1 MIIIGTLMGLFFSVL
16 AAFFIEYLENSTK
29 DPENK
34 KKVEKLEDIL
44 RLNIFSKRQ
53 ET

>member
-1 MIIIGTLMGLFFSVL
+1 MGLFFSVL
-16 AAFFIEYLENSTK
+16 AAFFIEYLEHSTK

-44 RLNIFSKRQ
+44 RLSIFSKRQ
-53 ET
+53 AT